1 MSHPTPS
8 SALQKAREL
17 AEKRP
22 EPSKAT
28 EPFYTLE
35 FFNSVW
41 EHFPS
46 IHAELERV
54 TAENERLKVQ
64 LAGCSV
70 AAKGYATGENDCK
83 KGDYGWSQSFEDVK
97 ELYENRHSVKVTP
110 DFSIKGAQPTKLEQR
125 FEDVTAERDV
135 ALKGYRAGKEFA
147 LHIANMEHDEQCD
160 AWKNINAVNPIFEC
174 NCHCRLAKEALTS
187 FPEIK

>member
-1 MSHPTPS
+1 MGTNTPPP

-54 TAENERLKVQ
+54 TAE
-64 LAGCSV
+64 
-70 AAKGYATGENDCK
+70 
-83 KGDYGWSQSFEDVK
+83 
-97 ELYENRHSVKVTP
+97 
-110 DFSIKGAQPTKLEQR
+110 
-125 FEDVTAERDV
+125 RDA
-135 ALKGYRAGKEFA
+135 ALKGYSGIRAGLKLISRFFDNEKQTT
-147 LHIANMEHDEQCD
+147 E
-160 AWKNINAVNPIFEC
+160 
-174 NCHCRLAKEALTS
+174 AKMAEDLLTS

>member
-1 MSHPTPS
+1 MTTPTPTPS
-8 SALQKAREL
+8 ASDALQKAREL

-46 IHAELERV
+46 IHAELE
-54 TAENERLKVQ
+54 
-64 LAGCSV
+64 
-70 AAKGYATGENDCK
+70 
-83 KGDYGWSQSFEDVK
+83 
-97 ELYENRHSVKVTP
+97 KVT
-110 DFSIKGAQPTKLEQR
+110 
-125 FEDVTAERDV
+125 VERDV
-135 ALKGYRAGKEFA
+135 ALKGYREMREA
-147 LHIANMEHDEQCD
+147 LKFYKKLDDEMLRF
-160 AWKNINAVNPIFEC
+160 N
-174 NCHCRLAKEALTS
+174 RGLLAKKDMEDIDGVAHKALTS